1 MKFTELIAALE
12 KFLNDI
18 LGNVIPGGLL
28 LLGLGYL
35 GIPKMMGIEPLDM
48 SDGGVVF
55 VVVIIAYVL
64 GHFIDEL
71 NRFIRSKYRNEPHER
86 KQEKQ
91 EKSLKTDRSF
101 LIFTSWLGKQ
111 VDQMGL
117 NRKFLKEY
125 GVTDTKKDID
135 IGDLRSIAM
144 SLSSEGTFL
153 SRRFKFIELC
163 CRGTATVLAG
173 LAVIA
178 LGQIIYNVGYK
189 LPAQKNLLLFILC
202 AMPVA
207 WLLYARARTFRARSA
222 TVCYDCAVAEIIKT
236 QNPLASTEKRPK

>member
-48 SDGGVVF
+48 SEGGVVF

-71 NRFIRSKYRNEPHER
+71 NRFIRSKNRSEPHER
-86 KQEKQ
+86 KQEK
-91 EKSLKTDRSF
+91 SLKTDHSF
-101 LIFTSWLGKQ
+101 LIFASWLGKQ

-117 NRKFLKEY
+117 DRKFLKEY
-125 GVTDTKKDID
+125 GVTDTQRDID

-163 CRGTATVLAG
+163 CRGTATALAG

-222 TVCYDCAVAEIIKT
+222 TVCYDCAVAEIIKA
-236 QNPLASTEKRPK
+236 QKPMASIEKKSK